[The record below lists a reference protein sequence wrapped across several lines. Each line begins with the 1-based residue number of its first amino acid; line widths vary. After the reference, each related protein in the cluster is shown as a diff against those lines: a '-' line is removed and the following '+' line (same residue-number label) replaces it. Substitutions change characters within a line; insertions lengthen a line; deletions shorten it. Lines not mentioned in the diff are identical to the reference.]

1 MLCRKLRGC
10 LLGPRF
16 GGYTVFVRG
25 RLAQAFGAFASGPL
39 VALLVCAVPPQLAGT
54 DFAFS
59 IRRRPYVYGSSDL

>member
-1 MLCRKLRGC
+1 MLCGKLRGC
-10 LLGPRF
+10 LLGSRF

-39 VALLVCAVPPQLAGT
+39 VALLVCAVPPQRAGT

-59 IRRRPYVYGSSDL
+59 VRRRPYVYGSSDL